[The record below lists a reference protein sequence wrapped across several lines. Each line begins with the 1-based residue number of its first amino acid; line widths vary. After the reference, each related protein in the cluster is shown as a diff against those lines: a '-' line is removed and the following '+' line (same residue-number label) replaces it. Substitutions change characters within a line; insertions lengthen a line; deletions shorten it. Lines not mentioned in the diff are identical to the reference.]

1 MISKYEDIRSVAS
14 KLESPVDMGWLRIST
29 QPIKSQMMTWT
40 SKWIDLFTNHLKV
53 TLCDKLLGLDKFMQ
67 SVSKGREVQVDEGA
81 EGKQALMKVM
91 EGIRDVK
98 KAMDATQEMFQPMQN
113 ILNCLKA
120 HGMDIA
126 ALPKIGDKIM
136 QDYLD
141 EAPMGWDAVIK
152 KTFKKKE
159 EVRPKPLACA
169 PSYHHFFSFFLP
181 LLFSLSFARPRE
193 AVSAYSRLNLF

>member
-1 MISKYEDIRSVAS
+1 
-14 KLESPVDMGWLRIST
+14 
-29 QPIKSQMMTWT
+29 
-40 SKWIDLFTNHLKV
+40 
-53 TLCDKLLGLDKFMQ
+53 
-67 SVSKGREVQVDEGA
+67 VQVDEGA

-159 EVRPKPLACA
+159 EVRTPNPLRAH
-169 PSYHHFFSFFLP
+169 YHFFSFFP
-181 LLFSLSFARPRE
+181 SASFFSFFRPARE